1 MSPLVLWLPQTNL
14 HFILGEEKKNDT
26 SVEKCL
32 GVCVTPLL
40 SVFPGRP
47 GTIFISQ
54 YKAIDVWR
62 WLMGVS
68 DGLL

>member
-1 MSPLVLWLPQTNL
+1 MSPLSLRLPQTNL
-14 HFILGEEKKNDT
+14 HFILGEEKKNDA

-32 GVCVTPLL
+32 GVWVTPFL
-40 SVFPGRP
+40 SVFLGRP
-47 GTIFISQ
+47 GTIFIRQ

-68 DGLL
+68 DGFL